1 MRRDRFVSVSLS
13 VLLAL
18 FLSMPAGSAS
28 TELTPASPG
37 PESSDSAR
45 ATDPLVLQLKELE
58 ARLESL
64 KAQYTDLHP
73 DVIDLRQQIAD
84 LRTQLKEKRTATPP
98 DRGVAKKLL
107 PSDPGG
113 LATEVQRLRRE
124 ALALSPQDSAS
135 LEEEKA
141 ELVETA
147 RLLAVLLHSG
157 RVVIRR
163 VQATINNPSLE
174 DKGFSSAVFA
184 SQLRKEFQARTG
196 HDLWNLAAAQTPERA
211 GLLLV
216 RLAFFMQQ
224 AVQEAQPLINQK
236 GIGFK
241 GFIPSTF
248 ATRVAEK
255 FSADT
260 GLSLR
265 HVGRPG
271 VPPRNPNNRPNDQE
285 ERALSIMQQS
295 RPRIGNHV
303 VEQQIGNQAVGI
315 LLPLFY
321 IKQCLACHGSPK
333 GQIDI
338 SGYEKEGFKEGDLG
352 GAISVMLP
360 RDHGA
365 LKAERD
371 RR

>member
-1 MRRDRFVSVSLS
+1 VSLS
-13 VLLAL
+13 VLM
-18 FLSMPAGSAS
+18 LSLPMPAGSVS
-28 TELTPASPG
+28 PELTPASPE

-45 ATDPLVLQLKELE
+45 ATDQLVLQLKELE
-58 ARLESL
+58 ARLAIL
-64 KAQYTDLHP
+64 KAEYTDRHP
-73 DVIDLRQQIAD
+73 DVIQLRQEIAD
-84 LRTQLKEKRTATPP
+84 LRTQLKEKRTAAPP
-98 DRGVAKKLL
+98 HRGVAKHLL
-107 PSDPGG
+107 PSDPGP
-113 LATEVQRLRRE
+113 LATEAQRLRRE
-124 ALALSPQDSAS
+124 ASALSPQGSAS

-147 RLLAVLLHSG
+147 RLLAMLLHSG

-163 VQATINNPSLE
+163 AQATINTPNLE
-174 DKGFSSAVFA
+174 DKGFSSAVFE
-184 SQLRKEFQARTG
+184 SQLRNEFQTRTG
-196 HDLWNLAAAQTPERA
+196 HDLRNLTAAEMPERA
-211 GLLLV
+211 KPLLV

-224 AVQEAQPLINQK
+224 TVQEAQPLINQK

-241 GFIPSTF
+241 GFIPATF

-265 HVGRPG
+265 HIGPPG
-271 VPPRNPNNRPNDQE
+271 VPPRNPNNRPTDQE
-285 ERALSIMQQS
+285 ERALSIIQKS
-295 RPRIGNHV
+295 GPRIRNHV

-333 GQIDI
+333 GEIDI

-360 RDHGA
+360 VDYDL